1 MKKSNKKKKRKSL
14 KKIIKTILTN
24 IKNFF
29 VNIYIKFKKLPK
41 KLQKLII
48 LWLAI
53 FIIIVVLIFFCGTNK
68 KIVVNQTPYT
78 NTYQKPT
85 VVVSA
90 ALDYVKTRELY
101 PTKDQKMRLNI
112 NTLIENGDLYDDAVD
127 KSCIGYALIFYDED
141 KSDYNVKAY
150 LSCKNYETDGYTFIK

>member
-14 KKIIKTILTN
+14 KTIIKTILTN

-68 KIVVNQTPYT
+68 KIVVNHEKME
-78 NTYQKPT
+78 ND
-85 VVVSA
+85 VVSA